1 MAESVGELLA
11 RLRFVGGPVETI
23 YLNKRRTQEGLI
35 TEVGAIESF
44 TRTEAKE
51 ASAETPVVKIGAG
64 MSSEAGVTWTLS
76 DPLTQVLVLRAA
88 LESKGLMYDIDNVAS
103 GRYIKFAGAPV
114 LSGPGLNEDIQQ
126 KALEERPG
134 LYEALEA
141 ERARVESISRV
152 TGDSE
157 HNLWLLTLSEGTV
170 VCPAILSSEWL
181 RGVFHHWIGM
191 DSPWEIFAL
200 ARGLYKTGVPNLA
213 AIHVNIK
220 W

>member
-23 YLNKRRTQEGLI
+23 YLNKRRTKEGLI

-44 TRTEAKE
+44 TKTAAKE

-64 MSSEAGVTWTLS
+64 ISSEAGVTWTLG

-88 LESKGLMYDIDNVAS
+88 LESKGLLYDINNVAP
-103 GRYIKFAGAPV
+103 GRYIRFAGAAA
-114 LSGPGLNEDIQQ
+114 LSRPGLYDDIQQ
-126 KALEERPG
+126 KALEEHPG
-134 LYEALEA
+134 LYEELEA
-141 ERARVESISRV
+141 ERARAESILRV
-152 TGDSE
+152 TGDPE
-157 HNLWLLTLSEGTV
+157 HNLWLLTLSKGTV

-181 RGVFHHWIGM
+181 RGGFRHWIGM

-200 ARGLYKTGVPNLA
+200 ARGLYKTRVPALA